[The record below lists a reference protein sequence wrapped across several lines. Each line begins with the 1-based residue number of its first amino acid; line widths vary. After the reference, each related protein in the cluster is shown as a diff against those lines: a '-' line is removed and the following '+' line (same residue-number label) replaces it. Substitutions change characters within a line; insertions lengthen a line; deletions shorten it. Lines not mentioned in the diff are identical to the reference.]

1 MTELSLSKTVQ
12 IKNIV
17 VSPEANYVRQYK
29 PLSENVNVVWQQ
41 TTKDDKK
48 NRESYATFFA
58 DAKEK
63 IELELQRFE
72 KNTVSQRIRK
82 NRIDEINSIPRYR
95 KPTVTEVRF

>member
-1 MTELSLSKTVQ
+1 MTELPLSKTVQ

-17 VSPEANYVRQYK
+17 VSPDHNYVRQYK

-41 TTKDDKK
+41 VSKDDKENK
-48 NRESYATFFA
+48 ESYVTFFA

-95 KPTVTEVRF
+95 KPTTTEVRF